1 MPTRRRH
8 DRAAWGTLSR
18 DQVIDAAEQ
27 RVRAGEHETLSMRSL
42 AAELGV
48 APMSLYSHVRDKDD
62 LLDEVVDRLLA
73 NAWQP
78 SVARED
84 WVDWIREGAERLRQ
98 LLITEPVALQTYLS
112 HPVTLPNAIARMEAM
127 LDVLRT
133 AGFSPT
139 EAEGAYAAVHTYTIG
154 FAALEA
160 SRAANLGGSSDS
172 ADDPLRKRL
181 ARFTTAAQFRKGL
194 TYLLEGLDGHRRN
207 NDEAR

>member
-1 MPTRRRH
+1 
-8 DRAAWGTLSR
+8 
-18 DQVIDAAEQ
+18 
-27 RVRAGEHETLSMRSL
+27 
-42 AAELGV
+42 
-48 APMSLYSHVRDKDD
+48 
-62 LLDEVVDRLLA
+62 
-73 NAWQP
+73 
-78 SVARED
+78 
-84 WVDWIREGAERLRQ
+84 VDWIREGAERLRQ

-133 AGFSPT
+133 AGFSPA